1 MVNRCTAAR
10 TDALRIIT
18 SAHNKTLLALLVVL
32 PILSALTVTSHAATS
47 NTPTYVLGV
56 SSPTD
61 PLIIDLQSLTSSVT
75 ILPGISSLGLVGGNS
90 ILFVDGQW
98 LQTASSLDPTLL
110 SLVASKALNA
120 IPTIVIRGSPSLL
133 ADSISGLLKTR
144 ALGLPLI
151 SDGVQIFGTLPD
163 GTRQAMV
170 LQVIAGF
177 DYAVQAEFNWA
188 QQLLLH
194 PSTTA
199 LVPLA
204 STLTSP
210 ASGTTHG
217 TSKAISATTTST
229 GSSFTLIGK
238 FVTSTGDQD
247 KPFGRFSYN
256 FTIFRLQ
263 NSGSS
268 TSKWYNFFFN
278 ETLQPGIS
286 IYNNISNWRTAQ
298 ELDHINVTNQA
309 SNLFVNHG
317 PQTFGTIGPSSVTYT
332 IGVTNGTLGAQT
344 TANQTQSYPL
354 KNTQVTD
361 LSQNGFNVG
370 WEHDINSRTD
380 AGKLTFSIIPG
391 WTDRVTSDGQI
402 AINSSFTSRFN
413 SITGGNVQTQ
423 PIQTTIAVF
432 GG

>member
-1 MVNRCTAAR
+1 LQIHTN
-10 TDALRIIT
+10 
-18 SAHNKTLLALLVVL
+18 AHNKVLLVLLVVL

-47 NTPTYVLGV
+47 NTPTYVLGI

-61 PLIIDLQSLTSSVT
+61 PLIVDLQSLTSSVT
-75 ILPGISSLGLVGGNS
+75 ILPGVSSLGLVGGNS

-98 LQTASSLDPTLL
+98 LQTVSSLDPTVL

-120 IPTIVIRGSPSLL
+120 IPTIVIRGSASLL

-170 LQVIAGF
+170 LQVLAGF

-188 QQLLLH
+188 QQLLSH
-194 PSTTA
+194 PSASA
-199 LVPLA
+199 LAPLA
-204 STLTSP
+204 STLISR
-210 ASGTTHG
+210 ASRTTRG
-217 TSKAISATTTST
+217 TSTAVSATTTSA

-268 TSKWYNFFFN
+268 TYKWYNFFFN

-286 IYNNISNWRTAQ
+286 IYNNSTWRTAQ
-298 ELDHINVTNQA
+298 ELDHVSVVNQT
-309 SNLFVNHG
+309 NLFVNHG

-332 IGVTNGTLGAQT
+332 IGVTNGTLGALT
-344 TANQTQSYPL
+344 TANQTASYLL

-361 LSQNGFNVG
+361 LSSQNGFTVG

-380 AGKLTFSIIPG
+380 AGKLTFSVIPG
-391 WTDRVTSDGQI
+391 WTDRIRLDGGI
-402 AINSSFTSRFN
+402 SFNGNFTSTFN
-413 SITGGNVQTQ
+413 SITGNSVQTQ
-423 PIQTTIAVF
+423 SIQTTIAVF

>member
-1 MVNRCTAAR
+1 MCRN
-10 TDALRIIT
+10 DALQIIT
-18 SAHNKTLLALLVVL
+18 RAHNKTLLVLLVLL
-32 PILSALTVTSHAATS
+32 PILSALTVTSHASTS

-61 PLIIDLQSLTSSVT
+61 PLIVDLQSLTSSVT
-75 ILPGISSLGLVGGNS
+75 ILPGISSIGLVGANS

-110 SLVASKALNA
+110 TLVASKALNA
-120 IPTIVIRGSPSLL
+120 IPTIVIRGSASLL

-170 LQVIAGF
+170 LQVLAGF

-188 QQLLLH
+188 QQLLSH
-194 PSTTA
+194 PSATA
-199 LVPLA
+199 LAPLA

-210 ASGTTHG
+210 ASGKTQG
-217 TSKAISATTTST
+217 TSKTVSATTTSA

-238 FVTSTGDQD
+238 FVTSTGDQYM
-247 KPFGRFSYN
+247 PVGRFSYN
-256 FTIFRLQ
+256 FTIFKLQ

-268 TSKWYNFFFN
+268 SFKWYNFFFN

-286 IYNNISNWRTAQ
+286 IYNSGWRTAQ
-298 ELDHINVTNQA
+298 ELDHINVGNQN

-332 IGVTNGTLGAQT
+332 IGVTNGTLGALT
-344 TANQTQSYPL
+344 TANQTQSYSL
-354 KNTQVTD
+354 KNTKVTD

-370 WEHDINSRTD
+370 WQHDIDSRTD

-391 WTDRVTSDGQI
+391 WTERITSDGQI
-402 AINSSFTSRFN
+402 DINGSFTTTFN
-413 SITGGNVQTQ
+413 RIIGGNMQTQ
-423 PIQTTIAVF
+423 SIQTTIAVF

>member
-1 MVNRCTAAR
+1 LR
-10 TDALRIIT
+10 TII
-18 SAHNKTLLALLVVL
+18 SVYKKTLLVLLVAL
-32 PILSALTVTSHAATS
+32 PILSALAVTSHAATS

-61 PLIIDLQSLTSSVT
+61 PLIVDLQSLTSSVT
-75 ILPGISSLGLVGGNS
+75 ILPGISSLGLVGASS

-98 LQTASSLDPTLL
+98 LQTASSLDPTVL

-151 SDGVQIFGTLPD
+151 SDGVQVFGTLPD

-170 LQVIAGF
+170 LQVLSGF
-177 DYAVQAEFNWA
+177 DYAVQAEFTWA
-188 QQLLLH
+188 QQLL
-194 PSTTA
+194 PKPGTTT
-199 LVPLA
+199 LA
-204 STLTSP
+204 PLTSSLTP
-210 ASGTTHG
+210 A
-217 TSKAISATTTST
+217 TSKTTGESSKSVSPTATPSGT
-229 GSSFTLIGK
+229 GSSFTFVGK

-247 KPFGRFSYN
+247 MPFGRFSYN

-268 TSKWYNFFFN
+268 TYKWYNFFFN

-286 IYNNISNWRTAQ
+286 IYNSGWRTAQ

-332 IGVTNGTLGAQT
+332 IGVTNGTLAAQT
-344 TANQTQSYPL
+344 TANQTASYLL

-361 LSQNGFNVG
+361 LSSQNGFTVG

-391 WTDRVTSDGQI
+391 WTDRIRLDGGI
-402 AINSSFTSRFN
+402 SFNGNFTSTFN
-413 SITGGNVQTQ
+413 NIMGGSVQTQ
-423 PIQTTIAVF
+423 SIQTTIGVF